1 MTYQLPLSAVEIAKI
16 EAKKLAEQSPVAA
29 VVEEVVAP
37 VVEEAVETE
46 APVVEETPADT
57 PVDTSIADKLTGFF
71 NNILPK

>member
-29 VVEEVVAP
+29 AAEVVAP

-57 PVDTSIADKLTGFF
+57 LVDTSIANKLTGFF